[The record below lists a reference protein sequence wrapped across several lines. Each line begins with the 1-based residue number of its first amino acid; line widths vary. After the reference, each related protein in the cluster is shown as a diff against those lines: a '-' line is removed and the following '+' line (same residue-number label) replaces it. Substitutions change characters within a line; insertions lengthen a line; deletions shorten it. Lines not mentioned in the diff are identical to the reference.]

1 MPLTDLEIR
10 RSKPREKPYTLNDGS
25 GLSLLIEPNGSKGW
39 RFRYRFDGKPKMLSL
54 GTYPLVSLTDARQ
67 KRDEAKKL
75 VASDINPSDV
85 RKRDKQERQN
95 EIGNT
100 FEAIAREWYEKRTD
114 RWSAGYAEEMMKTF
128 ETDVFPFIGG
138 RPIAEIKPM
147 ELMGVLS
154 RLDERGATEKLRKVR
169 QRCGEVWR
177 YAIVTGRAEYNPAPD
192 LVSAFVPHKKEHYAF
207 LKHEELPEF
216 FRTLNTYSGSIV
228 VKLAMRLQVLTGL
241 RPGELRQG
249 EWAEIDFEK
258 RLWEVPPSR
267 MKKRRPHCV
276 PLSAQAIAILEQ
288 LKPITGHYQFIFP
301 GRIHHSK
308 PMSEMAMN
316 VLIRRIGY
324 AGRVTGHGFR
334 HTMSTILHEQGY
346 NTAWIETQLAHVD
359 KNSIRGTY
367 NHAQYLD
374 GRREML
380 QWYADYMDVLEHG
393 ENVVHGR
400 FGQSSRLDE

>member
-10 RSKPREKPYTLNDGS
+10 RSKPLDKPYTLNDGN

-54 GTYPLVSLTDARQ
+54 GTYPLTSLTEARQ

-75 VASDINPSDV
+75 VASGINPSDV
-85 RKRDKQERQN
+85 RKRDKQDRQN
-95 EIGNT
+95 EISNT
-100 FEAIAREWYEKRTD
+100 FEAIAREWYEKRIE

-128 ETDVFPFIGG
+128 EADVFPYIGG
-138 RPIAEIKPM
+138 RPIADIKPM

-192 LVSAFVPHKKEHYAF
+192 LASAFSPHKKEHYAF
-207 LKHEELPEF
+207 LKTEELPEF

-249 EWAEIDFEK
+249 EWSEIDFDK
-258 RLWEVPPSR
+258 RIWEVPPAR

-276 PLSAQAIAILEQ
+276 PLSDQAIAILEQ
-288 LKPITGHYQFIFP
+288 LKPITGQYIFIFP

-334 HTMSTILHEQGY
+334 HTMSTILHEQDY

-380 QWYADYMDVLEHG
+380 QWYADYMQALENG
-393 ENVVHGR
+393 ENVVHGS
-400 FGQSSRLDE
+400 FGKRA

>member
-10 RSKPREKPYTLNDGS
+10 RSKPREKSCTLNDGN
-25 GLSLLIEPNGSKGW
+25 GLSLLIEPNGSRGW
-39 RFRYRFDGKPKMLSL
+39 RFRYRFDGKPKMISL
-54 GTYPLVSLTDARQ
+54 GTYPDVTLNEARRKRDDAR
-67 KRDEAKKL
+67 RL
-75 VASDINPSDV
+75 VAGGINPSDV
-85 RKRDKQERQN
+85 RKEDKLAKLSRNQ
-95 EIGNT
+95 NT
-100 FEAIAREWYEKRTD
+100 FEA
-114 RWSAGYAEEMMKTF
+114 
-128 ETDVFPFIGG
+128 DVFPFIGQ
-138 RPIAEIKPM
+138 RPIADIKPM
-147 ELMGVLS
+147 ELMSVLS
-154 RLDERGATEKLRKVR
+154 KLDERGATEKLRKVR

-177 YAIVTGRAEYNPAPD
+177 YAIVTGRADYNPAPD
-192 LVSAFVPHKKEHYAF
+192 LTSAFAPHKKEHYAF
-207 LKHEELPEF
+207 LTSDELPEF
-216 FRTLNTYSGSIV
+216 FRTLNTYSGSSI
-228 VKLAMRLQVLTGL
+228 VKLAMRLQILTGL

-249 EWAEIDFEK
+249 EWIEIDFDK
-258 RLWEVPPSR
+258 RLWEVPPAR

-276 PLSAQAIAILEQ
+276 PLSDQAIAILEQ
-288 LKPITGHYQFIFP
+288 LRLVTGNYRFIFP
-301 GRIHHSK
+301 GRIQHSK

-380 QWYADYMDVLEHG
+380 QWYADYMEALENG
-393 ENVVHGR
+393 ENVVHGT
-400 FGQSSRLDE
+400 FGKSA

>member
-10 RSKPREKPYTLNDGS
+10 RSKPLDKPYTLNDGN
-25 GLSLLIEPNGSKGW
+25 GLSLLVEPNGSKGW

-54 GTYPLVSLTDARQ
+54 GTYPLTSLTEARQ

-75 VASDINPSDV
+75 VAAGINPSDV
-85 RKRDKQERQN
+85 RKRDKQDRQN
-95 EIGNT
+95 EISNT
-100 FEAIAREWYEKRTD
+100 FESIAREWYEKRID
-114 RWSAGYAEEMMKTF
+114 RWSVSYSEEMLKTF
-128 ETDVFPFIGG
+128 ETDVFPYIGG
-138 RPIAEIKPM
+138 RPIADIKPM

-192 LVSAFVPHKKEHYAF
+192 LASAFSPHKKEHYAF
-207 LKHEELPEF
+207 LKTEELPEF

-249 EWAEIDFEK
+249 GWSEIDFDK
-258 RLWEVPPSR
+258 RIWEVPPAR

-276 PLSAQAIAILEQ
+276 PLSDQAIAILEQ
-288 LKPITGHYQFIFP
+288 LKPITGQYLFIFP
-301 GRIHHSK
+301 GRVHHSK

-380 QWYADYMDVLEHG
+380 QWYADYMAALENG
-393 ENVVHGR
+393 ENVVHGS
-400 FGQSSRLDE
+400 FGKRA

>member
-1 MPLTDLEIR
+1 MDLYTMPLTDLEIR
-10 RSKPREKPYTLNDGS
+10 RSKPREKPYTLNDGN
-25 GLSLLIEPNGSKGW
+25 GLSLLVESNGSKGW

-54 GTYPLVSLTDARQ
+54 GTYPLISLTDARQ

-75 VASDINPSDV
+75 VVTGINPSEV
-85 RKRDKQERQN
+85 RKREKQDRQT

-100 FEAIAREWYEKRTD
+100 FEAIAREWYEKRFD
-114 RWSAGYAEEMMKTF
+114 RWSASYAEEMIKTF
-128 ETDVFPFIGG
+128 EIDVFPYIGN

-154 RLDERGATEKLRKVR
+154 LLDERGATEKLRKVR

-192 LVSAFVPHKKEHYAF
+192 LVSAFAPHKKEHYAF
-207 LKHEELPEF
+207 LKSDELPEF
-216 FRTLNTYSGSIV
+216 FRVLNTYSGSFL
-228 VKLAMRLQVLTGL
+228 VKTAMRLQVLTGL
-241 RPGELRQG
+241 RPGELRQA
-249 EWAEIDFEK
+249 EWTEIDFEK
-258 RLWEVPPSR
+258 KIWEVPAER

-276 PLSAQAIAILEQ
+276 PLPDQAIYLLEQ
-288 LKPITGHYQFIFP
+288 LKPITGQYRYIFP

-308 PMSEMAMN
+308 PISEMALN

-346 NTAWIETQLAHVD
+346 NTAWIEMQLAHVD

-380 QWYADYMDVLEHG
+380 QWYADMIDGLQT
-393 ENVVHGR
+393 N
-400 FGQSSRLDE
+400 

>member
-75 VASDINPSDV
+75 VASGINPSDV

-380 QWYADYMDVLEHG
+380 QWYADYMDALEHH

-400 FGQSSRLDE
+400 FGKSS

>member
-10 RSKPREKPYTLNDGS
+10 RSKPREKSYTLNDGN

-54 GTYPLVSLTDARQ
+54 GTYPTISLTDARQ

-75 VASDINPSDV
+75 VVTGINPSEV
-85 RKRDKQERQN
+85 RKREKQDRQN
-95 EIGNT
+95 AIGNT
-100 FEAIAREWYEKRTD
+100 FESIAREWYEKRFD
-114 RWSAGYAEEMMKTF
+114 RWSASYAEEMIKTF
-128 ETDVFPFIGG
+128 EIDVFPYIGN

-154 RLDERGATEKLRKVR
+154 LLDERGATEKLRKVR

-177 YAIVTGRAEYNPAPD
+177 YAIVTGRADYNPAPD
-192 LVSAFVPHKKEHYAF
+192 LVSAFAPHKKEHYAF
-207 LKHEELPEF
+207 LKSDELPEF
-216 FRTLNTYSGSIV
+216 FRVLNTYSGSFL
-228 VKLAMRLQVLTGL
+228 VKTAMRLQILTGL
-241 RPGELRQG
+241 RPGELRQA
-249 EWAEIDFEK
+249 EWTEIDFEK
-258 RLWEVPPSR
+258 KIWEVPAER

-276 PLSAQAIAILEQ
+276 PLPEQAIYLLEQ
-288 LKPITGHYQFIFP
+288 LKPITGQYRYIFP

-308 PMSEMAMN
+308 PMSEMALN

-346 NTAWIETQLAHVD
+346 NTAWIEMQLAHVD

-380 QWYADYMDVLEHG
+380 QWYADHMDQLSG
-393 ENVVHGR
+393 
-400 FGQSSRLDE
+400 L

>member
-10 RSKPREKPYTLNDGS
+10 RSKPREKPYTLNDGN
-25 GLSLLIEPNGSKGW
+25 GLSLLIEPNGARGW

-54 GTYPLVSLTDARQ
+54 GTYPTTSLNDARK

-75 VASDINPSDV
+75 VVTGINPSDV
-85 RKRDKQERQN
+85 RKREKQDRQA
-95 EIGNT
+95 EIDNT
-100 FEAIAREWYEKRTD
+100 FEVIAREWYGKRLD
-114 RWSAGYAEEMMKTF
+114 RWSASYADEMIKTF
-128 ETDVFPFIGG
+128 ENDVFPYIGS

-147 ELMGVLS
+147 ELLGVLS
-154 RLDERGATEKLRKVR
+154 LLDERGATEKLRKIR

-192 LVSAFVPHKKEHYAF
+192 LVSAFAPHKKEHYAF
-207 LKHEELPEF
+207 LKVDELPEF
-216 FRTLNTYSGSIV
+216 FRVLNAYSGSPL
-228 VKLAMRLQVLTGL
+228 VKTAMRLQVLTGL

-249 EWAEIDFEK
+249 EWSEINFEK
-258 RLWEVPPSR
+258 ETWEVPAER

-276 PLSAQAIAILEQ
+276 PLPKQAICLLEQ
-288 LKPITGHYQFIFP
+288 IKAITGQCRFIFP
-301 GRIHHSK
+301 GRIQHSK

-334 HTMSTILHEQGY
+334 HTMSTVLHEQGF
-346 NTAWIETQLAHVD
+346 NTAWIEMQLAHVD

-380 QWYADYMDVLEHG
+380 QWYADMI
-393 ENVVHGR
+393 
-400 FGQSSRLDE
+400 DEINTK

>member
-10 RSKPREKPYTLNDGS
+10 RSKPLDKPYTLNDGS

-54 GTYPLVSLTDARQ
+54 GTYPLTSLTDARQ

-75 VASDINPSDV
+75 VASGINPSDV

-95 EIGNT
+95 EISNT
-100 FEAIAREWYEKRTD
+100 FEAIAREWYEKRID
-114 RWSAGYAEEMMKTF
+114 RWSASYAEEMLKTF
-128 ETDVFPFIGG
+128 EADVFPYIGG
-138 RPIAEIKPM
+138 RPISEIKPM

-192 LVSAFVPHKKEHYAF
+192 LTSAFVPHKKEHYAF
-207 LKHEELPEF
+207 LKAEELPEF

-249 EWAEIDFEK
+249 EWSEIDFDK
-258 RLWEVPPSR
+258 RIWEVPPAR
-267 MKKRRPHCV
+267 MKMRRPHCV
-276 PLSAQAIAILEQ
+276 PLSDQAIAILEQ
-288 LKPITGHYQFIFP
+288 LKPITGRYPFIFP

-380 QWYADYMDVLEHG
+380 QWYADYMDALEKG
-393 ENVVHGR
+393 ENVVHGK
-400 FGQSSRLDE
+400 FGKSA